1 MNTGIKLTVLLSTC
15 CLSLSA
21 QENSFYAGIRLGGGY
36 SINNHIDR
44 ILVSENYYSN
54 YSFDNKGLFVPSA
67 ELFSFTESREVSA
80 AWKQASP
87 ITTRQPGCVT
97 KTGTS

>member
-1 MNTGIKLTVLLSTC
+1 MRNFNFRMKLNNKFRFMNTGIKLTVLLSTC

-44 ILVSENYYSN
+44 ILVSENYYFN
-54 YSFDNKGLFVPSA
+54 WEKE
-67 ELFSFTESREVSA
+67 ELNHLG
-80 AWKQASP
+80 KL
-87 ITTRQPGCVT
+87 III
-97 KTGTS
+97 